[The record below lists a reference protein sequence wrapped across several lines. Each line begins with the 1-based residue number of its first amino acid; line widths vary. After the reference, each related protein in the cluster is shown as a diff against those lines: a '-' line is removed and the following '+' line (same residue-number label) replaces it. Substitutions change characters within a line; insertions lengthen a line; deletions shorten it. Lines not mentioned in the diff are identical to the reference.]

1 MADTAHAPART
12 GKRAP
17 YTNGERRRAELV
29 DVAFKVF
36 AENGFQQLS
45 VRQIAEAMG
54 TSHTALRHHFG
65 SKEALLE
72 AVLVRRE
79 EIDGPWRQKLLET
92 QGFLETVPAV
102 MRHNAR
108 IRGVIQLDATLRAE
122 AIRPDHPAHA
132 FIRRRDL
139 DFVGSVRAEVE
150 RELGAGRIT
159 AGLDPDVL
167 ARQIT
172 SLVIGVEL
180 AWLYDDSIDMGAQLE
195 AYMDLIRSTP

>member
-1 MADTAHAPART
+1 
-12 GKRAP
+12 
-17 YTNGERRRAELV
+17 
-29 DVAFKVF
+29 
-36 AENGFQQLS
+36 
-45 VRQIAEAMG
+45 
-54 TSHTALRHHFG
+54 
-65 SKEALLE
+65 
-72 AVLVRRE
+72 VRRE
-79 EIDGPWRQKLLET
+79 EIDGPWRQKLIET
-92 QGFLETVPAV
+92 QGFLETVPEV

-132 FIRRRDL
+132 FIRRRDR

-167 ARQIT
+167 ARQLT

-180 AWLYDDSIDMGAQLE
+180 AWLYDDSVDMGAQLE
-195 AYMDLIRSTP
+195 AFMDLIRSTP